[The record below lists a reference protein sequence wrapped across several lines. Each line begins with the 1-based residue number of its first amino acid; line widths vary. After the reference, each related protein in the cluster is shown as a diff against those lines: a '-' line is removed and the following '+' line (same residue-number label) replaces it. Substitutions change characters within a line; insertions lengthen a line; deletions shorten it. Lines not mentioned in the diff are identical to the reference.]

1 MGIDAALMIL
11 SHLTKQHETVRTVRH
26 NQTINFFCP
35 PQEGPEKFLF
45 ARFARGHRPPPI
57 SIFVIPTLVGWYL
70 PVTLGTARRGL
81 GAVPNVT
88 AYPSTTS
95 APTFCLIM
103 VRCSAVLMCQ

>member
-35 PQEGPEKFLF
+35 P
-45 ARFARGHRPPPI
+45 RRGRNFFFRSLRSRTPPPPI